1 VFAGTLS
8 NGSFSGSVANLP
20 GGQYSAKVHY
30 SGDAMFSPSNSGSV
44 AVNIT
49 PEQSLVTV
57 AAWEIKLAGFPVQV
71 FGPLLYGQPTGFD
84 IQVAGS
90 AGVGAATGT
99 VTVRD
104 GTTAL
109 GTFPLAETG
118 KAFVEIDALP
128 AATGLQVGK
137 HRFTVAYNGDNSF
150 NAAISAPIKLDV
162 IKKTPITLI
171 TPVPATVTAGAPI
184 ELSLLVGGAGLALPA
199 GVEAPSELVQVF
211 ADGKAISGQI
221 PVVFDGP
228 QGRGAAQ
235 ALFSTSFSAVGAHNL
250 TLHYS
255 GDANYT
261 PVNSAPFTFPAT
273 VTVNAPKG
281 AIPQITVQQ
290 SPSTVAL
297 GQSTNY
303 VVTVRPPAEGG
314 HTPTAK

>member
-1 VFAGTLS
+1 VFAETLS

-30 SGDAMFSPSNSGSV
+30 SGDAMFSPSNSGNV

-57 AAWEIKLAGFPVQV
+57 AAWEINLAGFPVQV

-137 HRFTVAYNGDNSF
+137 HRSTVAYNGDNSF
-150 NAAISAPIKLDV
+150 NAATSAPIKLDV
-162 IKKTPITLI
+162 IKKTPITYFRFAGMILLNEFYKSQMPVRLLI
-171 TPVPATVTAGAPI
+171 PRARRV
-184 ELSLLVGGAGLALPA
+184 S
-199 GVEAPSELVQVF
+199 
-211 ADGKAISGQI
+211 
-221 PVVFDGP
+221 
-228 QGRGAAQ
+228 
-235 ALFSTSFSAVGAHNL
+235 
-250 TLHYS
+250 
-255 GDANYT
+255 
-261 PVNSAPFTFPAT
+261 
-273 VTVNAPKG
+273 
-281 AIPQITVQQ
+281 
-290 SPSTVAL
+290 
-297 GQSTNY
+297 
-303 VVTVRPPAEGG
+303 
-314 HTPTAK
+314 